1 MCGCRVTC
9 CACWCRDLAYWCP
22 PITYSVCYPRV
33 VPMTPRI
40 YPMPRTAQWG
50 DILNDQA
57 RRELKK
63 SWVEK
68 PLVL

>member
-9 CACWCRDLAYWCP
+9 CACWCHT
-22 PITYSVCYPRV
+22 PICYPPWRPYI
-33 VPMTPRI
+33 VPMMPRI
-40 YPMPRTAQWG
+40 YPMPRTAQWS